1 MLKRERKAKRTR
13 MTERR
18 RKREKR
24 KRREPNNYNFRDQK
38 LIFFHPNVQQL
49 IFFRLKSPRIFFR
62 HSSEQI
68 FWKLFN
74 CCAFTNRQE

>member
-13 MTERR
+13 MMERR

-49 IFFRLKSPRIFFR
+49 IFSV
-62 HSSEQI
+62 
-68 FWKLFN
+68 
-74 CCAFTNRQE
+74 

>member
-13 MTERR
+13 MMERR

-38 LIFFHPNVQQL
+38 LIFFTQMCNNS
-49 IFFRLKSPRIFFR
+49 FFSV
-62 HSSEQI
+62 
-68 FWKLFN
+68 
-74 CCAFTNRQE
+74 